1 VQRLERAGLA
11 PQRREAAVR
20 RQPLTP
26 AGTGFTIGRGELEV
40 YLYADQSARERE
52 QAALDSAA
60 YVRPDQRV
68 TLRNEPTL
76 ITSVNAIAV
85 LKTVSDRQR
94 ERVADAFAAGPPQ
107 PHAEP
112 Q

>member
-11 PQRREAAVR
+11 PQKREEVVR
-20 RQPLTP
+20 RRPLTP

-40 YLYADQSARERE
+40 YLYADEAARARE
-52 QAALDSAA
+52 QSALDSSA

-107 PHAEP
+107 PEAGP